1 MPEWF
6 GPSKDVVL
14 LVLAVW
20 GAALS
25 TFNWWSARSKE
36 SRRIKVWL
44 TTKIPTYTSGE
55 MGHPF
60 VCVEAV
66 NVGHRPVKIDYL
78 AVELPDGRTLLPMFH
93 NELPG
98 MPNTKLPVT
107 LGDGESA
114 ILAFPYSEVGHGLRQ
129 IGVERTRIRPLAT
142 DTAGNKHRGKSWKVT
157 ASEMI
162 EARK

>member
-6 GPSKDVVL
+6 GPSKDIL
-14 LVLAVW
+14 LLILAVW

-36 SRRIKVWL
+36 SRQIKVSL

-55 MGHPF
+55 MGTTF
-60 VCVEAV
+60 ACVEAV

-78 AVELPDGRTLLPMFH
+78 AIELPDGRTLLPMFH

-98 MPNTKLPVT
+98 MPNTKLPVI

-114 ILAFPYSEVGHGLRQ
+114 ILAYPYSEIGHGLRRAH
-129 IGVERTRIRPLAT
+129 VERTHIYPIAT
-142 DTAGNKHRGKSWKVT
+142 DTAGNKHRGKAWKVT
-157 ASEMI
+157 AKELISG
-162 EARK
+162 R